1 MSSKRT
7 ANVSRLFNYWKGE
20 KLCIIL
26 YKIMGKKNNS
36 TLEGIETSTGHTEI
50 RPTYPA
56 NKARTDDAKYALAT
70 MSGSLSPH
78 SSKW

>member
-1 MSSKRT
+1 
-7 ANVSRLFNYWKGE
+7 
-20 KLCIIL
+20 
-26 YKIMGKKNNS
+26 MGKKNNS

-56 NKARTDDAKYALAT
+56 KIARTDDAKYALAT